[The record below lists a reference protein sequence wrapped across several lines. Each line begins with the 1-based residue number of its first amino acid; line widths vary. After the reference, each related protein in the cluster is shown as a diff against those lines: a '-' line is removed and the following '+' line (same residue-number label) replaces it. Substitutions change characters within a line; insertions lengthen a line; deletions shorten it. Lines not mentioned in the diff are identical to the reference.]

1 MAVLRGHADK
11 RTAEQRANDLAQKAR
26 PKGPQD
32 RTTVTTGPATGKED
46 ERAVGTEDA
55 Q

>member
-11 RTAEQRANDLAQKAR
+11 RAEEQRRNDTAQNVR
-26 PKGPQD
+26 PKGAQD

-55 Q
+55 R